1 MSLLHQNNCEC
12 ANTELTEQNDIIDGP
27 AIKWRSIHGVQ
38 RKWLDEA
45 IKFFLNAKIQR
56 LPTNPTNTLKLND
69 YRKNKKCAIT
79 DFSPKRH
86 IFLFQKLG
94 CNIEKPLHC
103 SFSTV
108 FDKKKRLTI
117 LSK

>member
-56 LPTNPTNTLKLND
+56 LPTNSTNTLKFND
-69 YRKNKKCAIT
+69 FRKK
-79 DFSPKRH
+79 
-86 IFLFQKLG
+86 
-94 CNIEKPLHC
+94 EKMPLRISRRC
-103 SFSTV
+103 GTFFISET
-108 FDKKKRLTI
+108 RM
-117 LSK
+117 

>member
-1 MSLLHQNNCEC
+1 M
-12 ANTELTEQNDIIDGP
+12 
-27 AIKWRSIHGVQ
+27 
-38 RKWLDEA
+38 RKED
-45 IKFFLNAKIQR
+45 LNAKIQR

-108 FDKKKRLTI
+108 FDKKKKTDYSIKIFSLICERSYI
-117 LSK
+117 LIEFYPRGAFCI